1 MPTFDDVDEL
11 AGSLDGVSIGSSYR
25 NKAWNVGKKSFA
37 WERPLSKA
45 DVKRFGAVT
54 PPGGPLL
61 AVAVADL
68 EDKEAVLAI
77 GHAGVFTIEHFNGY
91 PAVLIELDIVST
103 DVLRELII
111 DAWLAVSPERVVA
124 EYLRPTAPDQ

>member
-1 MPTFDDVDEL
+1 MPTFDDVNEL
-11 AGSLDGVSIGSSYR
+11 AVSLEGVSIGSSYR

-45 DVKRFGAVT
+45 DVKRFGAVS
-54 PPGGPLL
+54 PPDGPLL

-68 EDKEAVLAI
+68 EDKEAVLAV

-91 PAVLIELDIVST
+91 PAVLVELDVLST
-103 DVLRELII
+103 EVLRELII
-111 DAWLAVSPERVVA
+111 DGWLAVSPERVVA
-124 EYLRPTAPDQ
+124 DYLGRTSPE

>member
-1 MPTFDDVDEL
+1 MPTFDDVNEL
-11 AGSLDGVSIGSSYR
+11 AVSLEGVSIGSSYR

-45 DVKRFGAVT
+45 DVKRFGAVS
-54 PPGGPLL
+54 PPDGPLL

-68 EDKEAVLAI
+68 EDKEAVLAV

-91 PAVLIELDIVST
+91 PAVLVELDVVST
-103 DVLRELII
+103 EVLRELII

-124 EYLRPTAPDQ
+124 DYLGRTSPE